1 MQVCGQEFNEA
12 SLSYIGEIIRTRPDI
27 SRRALSLK
35 ICDWLNWK
43 SPNGKAKEVSCRVAL
58 EKLARG
64 GLVEL
69 PPAHR
74 WGNGQIKRES
84 SAEISSEPEPVKC
97 SLQELGKV
105 ELVRIGNARSIYSR
119 IWKGLLERY
128 HYLGSGPLCG
138 AQIRYLVKSERV
150 GWIGGLAFSAAA
162 WRLGAR
168 DCWIGWDERTRRE
181 KLSLVVCNS
190 RFLIPPQVQVP
201 NLASR
206 ILSLAVKRLP
216 QDWEERYR
224 ITPLL
229 LETFVE
235 TGRFT
240 GSSYQAANWQYI
252 GKTQGRGRQD
262 RGRQRTRE
270 IKDIYVYPLQRN
282 TRQELCRR
290 TYSDGVQSKKKVRS
304 TIQDWPEEEL
314 GHARL
319 GDQRLVRRLVGL
331 LRDFYAQPQ
340 ASIPQACQNR
350 AKTKAAYRFLEHPKM
365 TLAKVLEPHYES
377 TAERLKSEKIVLSVQ
392 DTTIL
397 DYSAHQATEDLG
409 PIGNK
414 KDEHVI
420 GLILHDTMAYST
432 TGVPLGLVDVQCWAR
447 DKAGKS
453 VFRKQLPIEQKESFK
468 WLKSYRQSA
477 EMQKR
482 CPGTTLVSVGDREAD
497 IFELFDLAK
506 ADSAAG
512 GPHILVRARHDR
524 LLGEGQKHL
533 WESVSRQPVS
543 GTQEIKV
550 PRRGNRRA
558 RVAKLEVR
566 FSEVRLKEP
575 GSKAGRKLTIW
586 AVLAR
591 ETNPPE
597 DSEPI
602 EWLLLT
608 TLAVST
614 FDQAVEK
621 LSWYTI
627 RWSIEIYHRTLK
639 SGCKIEERQLCTADR
654 IETCLAI
661 DMIVAWRIVHLTKLG
676 RDIPNMPC
684 TVYFEES
691 EWKAL
696 VAYKTRNPVPAK
708 NPPTLREAIHMVAE
722 MGGYLGR
729 KGDGEPGTKSLWMG
743 LEHLDDITEMWEIMT
758 NTPSYPKSKICIV
771 SSNHDY
777 G

>member
-1 MQVCGQEFNEA
+1 MQVCGQEFSEA
-12 SLSYIGEIIRTRPDI
+12 SLSYIREIIRRQPDV

-35 ICDWLNWK
+35 ICDRLNWK
-43 SPNGKAKEVSCRVAL
+43 SLNGKVKEVACRVAL
-58 EKLARG
+58 IKLARR
-64 GLVEL
+64 GLLEL

-74 WGNGQIKRES
+74 WGNGHNRRGSPAAITSQVES
-84 SAEISSEPEPVKC
+84 VNC

-105 ELVRIGNARSIYSR
+105 ELVRIDSARSADSQV
-119 IWKGLLERY
+119 WKSLLERY

-138 AQIRYLVKSERV
+138 AQMRYLVKSEHT

-162 WRLGAR
+162 WRLEAR
-168 DCWIGWDERTRRE
+168 DCWIGWDEKTRRE
-181 KLSLVVCNS
+181 KLNRVVCNS

-201 NLASR
+201 NLASQ

-240 GSSYQAANWQYI
+240 GSSYQAANWQYV

-262 RGRQRTRE
+262 RERQRTRE

-282 TRQELCRR
+282 MRQELCR
-290 TYSDGVQSKKKVRS
+290 TSLVDAVQSKKRKQAGV
-304 TIQDWPEEEL
+304 QDWPEEEL
-314 GHARL
+314 GQAKL
-319 GDQRLVRRLVGL
+319 GDQRLAKRLVSL

-340 ASIPQACQNR
+340 ASIPQACQSR
-350 AKTKAAYRFLEHPKM
+350 AKTKAAYRFMEHPKM
-365 TLAKVLEPHYES
+365 TLAKVLEAHYES
-377 TAERLKSEKIVLSVQ
+377 TVERLKGEKIILSVQ
-392 DTTIL
+392 DTTSL
-397 DYSAHQATEDLG
+397 DYSAHQSTEDLG

-414 KDEHVI
+414 KDVHFI

-432 TGVPLGLVDVQCWAR
+432 AGVPLGLVDVQCWAR
-447 DKAGKS
+447 DKVGKS

-468 WLKSYRQSA
+468 WLISYRKSA
-477 EMQKR
+477 EMQKC

-506 ADSAAG
+506 AESAAG
-512 GPHILVRARHDR
+512 GPHLLVRARHDR
-524 LLGEGQKHL
+524 LLGEGQEHL
-533 WESVSRQPVS
+533 WETVSRQPVS
-543 GTQEIKV
+543 GIQAIKV
-550 PRRGNRRA
+550 PRRGNRRS
-558 RVAKLEVR
+558 RVASLEVR
-566 FSEVRLKEP
+566 FSEVHLKTP
-575 GSKAGRKLTIW
+575 GNKPGRELTIW

-591 ETNPPE
+591 EINPPE
-597 DSEPI
+597 DGEPI

-608 TLAVST
+608 TLEVST

-621 LSWYTI
+621 LQWYTR

-654 IETCLAI
+654 LETCLAI

-676 RDIPNMPC
+676 RDTPNLPC
-684 TVYFEES
+684 TVYFEEE

-722 MGGYLGR
+722 LGGFLGR

-743 LEHLDDITEMWEIMT
+743 LEHLDDITEMWKIMT
-758 NTPSYPKSKICIV
+758 NTPSNPKSQKRIV
-771 SSNHDY
+771 SSNTDY

>member
-1 MQVCGQEFNEA
+1 MQVCGQEFSEA
-12 SLSYIGEIIRTRPDI
+12 NLVYLRGIIGTQPDI

-35 ICDWLNWK
+35 ICDWLNWR
-43 SPNGKAKEVSCRVAL
+43 SPNGKAKEMACRVAL
-58 EKLARG
+58 GKLARR
-64 GLVEL
+64 GLIEL
-69 PPAHR
+69 PVAHR
-74 WGNGQIKRES
+74 WGNGQSKRANSES
-84 SAEISSEPEPVKC
+84 IFIEPQPVKC
-97 SLQELGKV
+97 SLEELGKI
-105 ELVRIGNARSIYSR
+105 ELVRIDNARSSDSQV
-119 IWKGLLERY
+119 WKTLLGRN
-128 HYLGSGPLCG
+128 HYLGAGPLCG
-138 AQIRYLVKSERV
+138 AQIRYLIKSERS
-150 GWIGGLAFSAAA
+150 GWLGGLAFSAAA
-162 WRLGAR
+162 WRLKAR
-168 DCWIGWDERTRRE
+168 DCWIGWDERTRKE
-181 KLSLVVCNS
+181 KLNQIICNS
-190 RFLIPPQVQVP
+190 RFLILPQVEVP

-206 ILSLAVKRLP
+206 ILSLAVKCLP
-216 QDWEERYR
+216 RDWEERYR
-224 ITPLL
+224 IRPLL

-262 RGRQRTRE
+262 RERQQRGA
-270 IKDIYVYPLQRN
+270 IKDIYVYPLQEN
-282 TRQELCRR
+282 TRQELCR
-290 TYSDGVQSKKKVRS
+290 TKYWDGVQSKKKVKS
-304 TIQDWPEEEL
+304 AIKDWPEEEL

-340 ASIPQACQNR
+340 ASIPQACQSR

-377 TAERLKSEKIVLSVQ
+377 TVERLKSEKIVLSVQ
-392 DTTIL
+392 DTTSL
-397 DYSAHQATEDLG
+397 DYSTHQATEDLG

-414 KDEHVI
+414 DEEHFI

-447 DKAGKS
+447 DKVGKS
-453 VFRKQLPIEQKESFK
+453 LFRKQLPIEQKESFK
-468 WLKSYRQSA
+468 WLTSYKQSS

-506 ADSAAG
+506 AESAVG
-512 GPHILVRARHDR
+512 GSHLLVRARHDR
-524 LLGEGQKHL
+524 LLGEGQEHL
-533 WESVSRQPVS
+533 WKTVSLQPVS
-543 GTQEIKV
+543 GIQEIKV
-550 PRRGNRRA
+550 PRRGNRRS
-558 RVAKLEVR
+558 RVATLEVR
-566 FSEVRLKEP
+566 FSEVTLKQP
-575 GSKAGRKLTIW
+575 ISKGKRQLTIW

-591 ETNPPE
+591 ESDPPE
-597 DSEPI
+597 GSEPI
-602 EWLLLT
+602 EWLLLS
-608 TLAVST
+608 TLEVST
-614 FDQAVEK
+614 FAQAVEK

-696 VAYKTRNPVPAK
+696 LAYKTHNPVPAR

-729 KGDGEPGTKSLWMG
+729 KSDGEPGTKSLWMG
-743 LEHLDDITEMWEIMT
+743 LEHLDDITKMWEIMT
-758 NTPSYPKSKICIV
+758 NTPSPPKSHNRIV
-771 SSNHDY
+771 SSTTY